1 MPVSRLLV
9 FDFDGTLTDAEEEG
23 RPFRDGY
30 LEDIAVL
37 CEQSTDTIEELARE
51 AEAKVAE
58 NPQAH
63 GWVFGGRIVAPA
75 TVDPYLR
82 MMPVARMIFDHFG
95 RFPQSSDRDRLLDG
109 ILYKYNYPKT
119 RTAFRAG
126 AREVLLGVDQEST
139 YVVTNSHTEP
149 VQDKIRQLSAEG
161 DDSSAL
167 MWLVPRVHGRAKKY
181 VVDDGFEGV
190 SAEMVVP
197 NLSRPILL
205 RRRLYHDALVDLLA
219 ETGASWGDLTVVGDI
234 FELDLALPL
243 AMGAN
248 VGLVVNQHTPHYEID
263 FLDGHPRGHTMR
275 SLAEVGDWLG

>member
-1 MPVSRLLV
+1 MTRLIV

-23 RPFRDGY
+23 RPFREGY
-30 LEDIAVL
+30 LQDIAIL
-37 CEQSTDTIEELARE
+37 CDQPLPAIESLAAE
-51 AEAKVAE
+51 AEAEVAA

-95 RFPQSSDRDRLLDG
+95 RFPVASDRDRLLDG

-119 RTAFRAG
+119 RTAFREG
-126 AREVLLGVDQEST
+126 ARALLLGTPRETT

-149 VQDKIRQLSAEG
+149 VQDKVRQLSSQGG
-161 DDSSAL
+161 DTDAL
-167 MWLVPRVHGRAKKY
+167 LWLVPRVFGRAKKY
-181 VVDDGFEGV
+181 VLDEGFDAIE
-190 SAEMVVP
+190 AELAVP
-197 NLSRPILL
+197 GLSRPILL
-205 RRRLYHDALVDLLA
+205 RRKLYHDVLRRLLDA
-219 ETGASWGDLTVVGDI
+219 VGADWADLTVVGDI

-243 AMGAN
+243 ALGAR
-248 VGLVVNQHTPHYEID
+248 VGLVVNRHTPQYEID

-275 SLAEVGDWLG
+275 SLGEVGDWLA

>member
-1 MPVSRLLV
+1 MSRLIV

-37 CEQSTDTIEELARE
+37 CDVSLDEVAALAVDAE
-51 AEAKVAE
+51 AEVAA

-95 RFPQSSDRDRLLDG
+95 RFPQASDRDRLLDG

-119 RTAFRAG
+119 RTAFREG
-126 AREVLLGVDQEST
+126 ARELLLRTPAET
-139 YVVTNSHTEP
+139 YVVTNSHTVP
-149 VQDKIRQLSAEG
+149 VQEKIQQLSAMGE
-161 DDSSAL
+161 DVDAL
-167 MWLVPRVHGRAKKY
+167 SWLVPRVHGRAKKY
-181 VVDDGFEGV
+181 VLDADFDAVPQELR
-190 SAEMVVP
+190 VP
-197 NLSRPILL
+197 NLERPILL
-205 RRRLYHDALVDLLA
+205 RRRLYHEVLSALL
-219 ETGASWGDLTVVGDI
+219 ETTGARWSDLTVVGDI

-243 AMGAN
+243 AMGAT
-248 VGLVVNQHTPHYEID
+248 VGLVVNQHTPQYEID
-263 FLDGHPRGHTMR
+263 YLDGHASGRTLR
-275 SLAEVGDWLG
+275 TLAEVGEWLAR